1 MLIIKIFSILRKWFW
16 PNVVEYFKQI
26 DLLINGLHRDHNMF
40 IIRFHSFIINYL
52 RWESLRYLIYYLA
65 PLTFE
70 QRLLIFDPSINMI
83 LINTISMKK
92 NPNKTIFSTINLST
106 FEQNYRKQRKQQN
119 ENINFSEFI
128 IKRFRL
134 HLLRRNLEMCSML
147 LFGIYFPLRQ
157 IYLHWNYFFNPNHSI
172 CFGIMKALIQQ
183 SIGSSAFFA
192 GLIVFYMAELLSTF
206 ILGFEW
212 IIRLNYQQISKHLDY
227 WPIDYLDIRLVRQ
240 FLVDNCHLFLFI
252 DNVVRSYSRLFLI
265 FLLYNWPIN
274 IYLIGSLFRLHL
286 TQKHNPYQESFMIL
300 LFLQEC
306 FGIFW
311 IHYICTKYSKHIHY
325 GCGIRKLFRLNT
337 IISVISTA
345 NELKQ
350 QQQQQQ
356 RPQQPKLSLS
366 LRIQWKLCHFIEKFH
381 TNNHYG
387 FSYGKYGIIGLKN
400 FIRLK
405 FNVWLIYFSSSF
417 MIAYNVSDGQQQQQQ
432 QREHFD

>member
-70 QRLLIFDPSINMI
+70 QRLLIFDPI
-83 LINTISMKK
+83 
-92 NPNKTIFSTINLST
+92 
-106 FEQNYRKQRKQQN
+106 
-119 ENINFSEFI
+119 
-128 IKRFRL
+128 
-134 HLLRRNLEMCSML
+134 

-227 WPIDYLDIRLVRQ
+227 WPIDYLNIRLVRQ
-240 FLVDNCHLFLFI
+240 FLIDNCHLFLFI
-252 DNVVRSYSRLFLI
+252 DNVVRSYSRLFFI
-265 FLLYNWPIN
+265 FLLYNWPVN

-387 FSYGKYGIIGLKN
+387 FSYGKYGIIDLKN
-400 FIRLK
+400 FIRFL
-405 FNVWLIYFSSSF
+405 LIYSK
-417 MIAYNVSDGQQQQQQ
+417 MVM
-432 QREHFD
+432 